1 MKVNNFY
8 WECEKGGMGWKELEG
23 EGRIEMHKLG
33 GVIKYENMRGPSQM
47 MLTWSKLKEK
57 FELVLHLVFPA
68 SYSSFKALKYVEK

>member
-1 MKVNNFY
+1 MVLKV
-8 WECEKGGMGWKELEG
+8 
-23 EGRIEMHKLG
+23 G

>member
-1 MKVNNFY
+1 MCLKGSHKV
-8 WECEKGGMGWKELEG
+8 
-23 EGRIEMHKLG
+23 G
-33 GVIKYENMRGPSQM
+33 GVIKYENMRGPSEM